1 MSAYAGGLRCP
12 VCGFETG
19 EADWHQGCP
28 QCRPGGRS
36 VNLLPRYDLDRA
48 EFESD
53 ETAPGLFKYRGLLP
67 LPAGVAP
74 VSLGEGGT
82 PLIPLDGLAAEL
94 GVGRFL
100 LKDETRNP
108 TWSYKDRL
116 AAVAVTKA
124 KHEGADTVVV
134 ASTGNHGA
142 AAAAYAAAAGL
153 RCVALTVAS
162 VPLTMKVLMQVYG
175 AAVAAIEDL
184 EGRWTVMRAGVR
196 ERGWVP
202 VSGFADPPAG
212 SNPWGVDGYKTIAY
226 ELFDDLGAAPDVVVV
241 PTAYGDGLVGIFR
254 GFLDLVKLGRAD
266 RVPQMV
272 AVDPFGA
279 YAAGLAEG
287 RPVWMERRPSVAF
300 SIATPIATEQGLV
313 AIRESGGT
321 AVEVGDDTEIMAAQ
335 HRLASTGIYL
345 EASAAISLPAVRR
358 LAEEGRV
365 GPATTVVAIG
375 TATGLKDVGATAD
388 MLPEVPVI
396 EATLEALD
404 EVIATR

>member
-1 MSAYAGGLRCP
+1 MSAYIGGLCCP
-12 VCGFETG
+12 VCSFEGG
-19 EADWHQGCP
+19 EDDWHQGCP
-28 QCRPGGRS
+28 RCRSDGRS
-36 VNLLPRYDLDRA
+36 VNLLPRYDLA
-48 EFESD
+48 QSEFESD
-53 ETAPGLFKYRGLLP
+53 ETAPGLFKHRGLLP

-82 PLIPLDGLAAEL
+82 PLIALDGLAAEL

-124 KHEGADTVVV
+124 QHEGADTIVV

-153 RCVALTVAS
+153 RCVALTVTS

-175 AAVAAIEDL
+175 ATVAAVDDL

-202 VSGFADPPAG
+202 VSGLADPPAG

-226 ELFDDLGAAPDVVVV
+226 ELLDDLGAAPDVVIV

-254 GFLDLVKLGRAD
+254 GFSDLVELDRAD

-279 YAAGLAEG
+279 YSAGVAEG
-287 RPVWMERRPSVAF
+287 RPVLMQRRPSVAF

-321 AVEVGDDTEIMAAQ
+321 AVEVGDDGEILAAQ
-335 HRLASTGIYL
+335 QRLALEGIYL
-345 EASAAISLPAVRR
+345 EAAAAVSLPAARR
-358 LAEEGRV
+358 LVEDGRV
-365 GPATTVVAIG
+365 GPTTTVVVIG
-375 TATGLKDVGATAD
+375 TSTGLKDVGATAET
-388 MLPEVPVI
+388 LPEVPVI
-396 EATLEALD
+396 AATLEAFD
-404 EVIATR
+404 EVVATR

>member
-1 MSAYAGGLRCP
+1 M
-12 VCGFETG
+12 
-19 EADWHQGCP
+19 
-28 QCRPGGRS
+28 
-36 VNLLPRYDLDRA
+36 
-48 EFESD
+48 
-53 ETAPGLFKYRGLLP
+53 
-67 LPAGVAP
+67 
-74 VSLGEGGT
+74 
-82 PLIPLDGLAAEL
+82 
-94 GVGRFL
+94 
-100 LKDETRNP
+100 
-108 TWSYKDRL
+108 
-116 AAVAVTKA
+116 
-124 KHEGADTVVV
+124 
-134 ASTGNHGA
+134 
-142 AAAAYAAAAGL
+142 
-153 RCVALTVAS
+153 
-162 VPLTMKVLMQVYG
+162 
-175 AAVAAIEDL
+175 
-184 EGRWTVMRAGVR
+184 
-196 ERGWVP
+196 
-202 VSGFADPPAG
+202 
-212 SNPWGVDGYKTIAY
+212 
-226 ELFDDLGAAPDVVVV
+226 FDDLGTAPDVVVV

-335 HRLASTGIYL
+335 QRLASTGIYL

-358 LAEEGRV
+358 LAKKGRV
-365 GPATTVVAIG
+365 GPTTTVVAIG